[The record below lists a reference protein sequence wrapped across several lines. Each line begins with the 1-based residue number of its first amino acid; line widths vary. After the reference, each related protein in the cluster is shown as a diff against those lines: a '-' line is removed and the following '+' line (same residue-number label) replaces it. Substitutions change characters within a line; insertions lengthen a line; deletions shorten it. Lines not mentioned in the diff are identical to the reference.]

1 MQRATHPADEHAD
14 AHPAPHLAPTARD
27 PDLPAVSDTALML
40 FAAVALVVTALAL
53 IFLARLP

>member
-1 MQRATHPADEHAD
+1 
-14 AHPAPHLAPTARD
+14 
-27 PDLPAVSDTALML
+27 VSDTTLML